1 SSLWSSTIR
10 TARSFSSLGYRFRVF
25 MTPSSQ
31 KMEPPGK
38 SGRFT
43 LIDAPSSTK
52 NKEKLRD
59 PEMSQTRKGNQWYF
73 AVKAHTGTDPETG

>member
-1 SSLWSSTIR
+1 
-10 TARSFSSLGYRFRVF
+10 
-25 MTPSSQ
+25 
-31 KMEPPGK
+31 MEPPGK

>member
-1 SSLWSSTIR
+1 YSSLWSSTIR

-38 SGRFT
+38 SGRFKPDPVKI
-43 LIDAPSSTK
+43 L
-52 NKEKLRD
+52 EKLD
-59 PEMSQTRKGNQWYF
+59 QMKQQYGIN
-73 AVKAHTGTDPETG
+73 